1 MDIGIFD
8 NFEDDGQL
16 TLFGLEEDYEEL
28 QMSVRESEKETASE
42 SRSGRSAQG
51 KSAAGV
57 GEPRG
62 KQPQSEEPVSGEF
75 LSAETIFRGQPSGQ
89 SGVGIRIRRCS
100 SCGKLL
106 FVKEEDGG
114 YVSACNACGIQYIQ
128 K

>member
-42 SRSGRSAQG
+42 SKSGRSAQE

-57 GEPRG
+57 GELRG
-62 KQPQSEEPVSGEF
+62 KQPQSKEPVSGEF
-75 LSAETIFRGQPSGQ
+75 LSAETIFGEQPSGQ

-114 YVSACNACGIQYIQ
+114 YVSACNACGIQYVQ

>member
-42 SRSGRSAQG
+42 AGSGRSEQG
-51 KSAAGV
+51 KSAAGI
-57 GEPRG
+57 GELRG
-62 KQPQSEEPVSGEF
+62 KQPQSKASVSGEF
-75 LSAETIFRGQPSGQ
+75 LSAETIPGEQPSGQ
-89 SGVGIRIRRCS
+89 DSIGIRIRRCS

-106 FVKEEDGG
+106 FVKEEGSG
-114 YVSACNACGIQYIQ
+114 YVSACNACGIKYIQ